1 MIATLKDN
9 AKRHL
14 IPHAIKRAPAGALLK
29 LLTSKW
35 IYLETGNRVVE
46 VALELGPGLGTL
58 RTSHRAAST
67 EHAA

>member
-1 MIATLKDN
+1 MRLQKQGAT
-9 AKRHL
+9 
-14 IPHAIKRAPAGALLK
+14 RAPVHLCSSSERIRLEAGD
-29 LLTSKW
+29 
-35 IYLETGNRVVE
+35 RMVE